1 MTGVQTC
8 ALPIFKYPVVF
19 PGLSGNPIVTSWHP
33 LLLSFGGDFFDDK
46 WNVIF
51 TSPAGKAS
59 ADFLVTTLK
68 QNGPPGV
75 VEFGSD
81 QQGAAMLGGDAGA
94 TIQYTGN
101 ALISDD
107 PKQSKEVG
115 KLDFSV
121 VPKKEKAIAQ
131 IGIFI
136 AGIPKTAPNKANAV
150 EFLKWFV
157 TPEIQAK
164 LSAAGAI
171 PVKRGAFTVPPAGN
185 RLIPVTLA
193 QFDSGAMP
201 RPRTPDWAK
210 IEELTGIQLNKAL
223 QAGTGG
229 GAALDVAAGQIK
241 DYLTQ
246 AGYYK

>member
-1 MTGVQTC
+1 M
-8 ALPIFKYPVVF
+8 
-19 PGLSGNPIVTSWHP
+19 
-33 LLLSFGGDFFDDK
+33 
-46 WNVIF
+46 
-51 TSPAGKAS
+51 
-59 ADFLVTTLK
+59 
-68 QNGPPGV
+68 

-81 QQGAAMLGGDAGA
+81 QRGRRHARRRCGA

-101 ALISDD
+101 ALKSDD

-136 AGIPKTAPNKANAV
+136 SGIPKTAPNKANAI
-150 EFLKWFV
+150 EFLKWYV

-164 LSAAGAI
+164 LSAAGADSGQA
-171 PVKRGAFTVPPAGN
+171 RGLCRSPCWQPPHTGH
-185 RLIPVTLA
+185 PS

-210 IEELTGIQLNKAL
+210 VEELVGIQLNKAL
-223 QAGTGG
+223 QAGSGG

>member
-1 MTGVQTC
+1 
-8 ALPIFKYPVVF
+8 
-19 PGLSGNPIVTSWHP
+19 
-33 LLLSFGGDFFDDK
+33 
-46 WNVIF
+46 
-51 TSPAGKAS
+51 
-59 ADFLVTTLK
+59 
-68 QNGPPGV
+68 V

-81 QQGAAMLGGDAGA
+81 QQGAGMLGGDCGA

-101 ALISDD
+101 ALVSDD

-136 AGIPKTAPNKANAV
+136 AGVPKTGPNKANAV

-171 PVKRGAFTVPPAGN
+171 PVKRTAFTVPPAGN
-185 RLIPVTLA
+185 RIIPVTLQ
-193 QFDSGAMP
+193 QFDAGAMP

-210 IEELTGIQLNKAL
+210 IEELVGIQLNKAL
-223 QAGTGG
+223 QAGSGG